1 MNRHITY
8 PRHACAYKVSEIKIK
23 ELRQRTEKASLELA
37 VFHEVVLLASSPPP
51 PPPLFDFGR

>member
-37 VFHEVVLLASSPPP
+37 DFHEVVLS
-51 PPPLFDFGR
+51 